1 MLNILLKVL
10 AEYNSLRLLLIQSSR
25 RINLNCSVM
34 TEIQMRKRRALDFSI
49 DSILEA
55 KIPRNITYMEKP
67 IIPSPQKTRLHWAL
81 KKAEIR
87 LEGAQLWRRFNSLG
101 TEMIV
106 TRNGRRMLP
115 TLQCSLYGLE
125 PNQSYSL
132 MADFQCTDQKRYRYS
147 FHHSKWTIAGPGE
160 AEFPARMQLHP
171 ESPASGMHWQ
181 RQGVVTFD
189 KIKLTN
195 NPLDQNG
202 HAIVNSMHRY
212 QPRFHLVVHVDQ
224 NKIDKEA
231 SALNR
236 RKTFVFQETAFM
248 SVTAY
253 QNHRI
258 TELKI
263 ESNPFAK
270 GFRDCSLLIN
280 DADLSANNASLQVNA
295 CLFSKSFGWLSPQ
308 PSRKEFIQGHS
319 SF

>member
-1 MLNILLKVL
+1 
-10 AEYNSLRLLLIQSSR
+10 
-25 RINLNCSVM
+25 M

-125 PNQSYSL
+125 PNQ
-132 MADFQCTDQKRYRYS
+132 RS
-147 FHHSKWTIAGPGE
+147 FVSK
-160 AEFPARMQLHP
+160 
-171 ESPASGMHWQ
+171 
-181 RQGVVTFD
+181 
-189 KIKLTN
+189 
-195 NPLDQNG
+195 
-202 HAIVNSMHRY
+202 AIVNSMHRY

-253 QNHRI
+253 QNHRVGGSELMRTINIFNYLIQI